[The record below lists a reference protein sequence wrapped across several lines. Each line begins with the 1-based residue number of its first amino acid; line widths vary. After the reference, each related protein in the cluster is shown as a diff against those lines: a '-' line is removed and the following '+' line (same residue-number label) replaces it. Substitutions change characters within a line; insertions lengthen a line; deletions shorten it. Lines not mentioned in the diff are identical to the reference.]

1 MDEWNNNRKI
11 RRLKGI
17 GRREGKSRQVS
28 IPYIRKT
35 VWKFMNCLAI
45 NFLEIFIYLLYKW
58 WIYVV
63 IKMKRHVRQKPV
75 IFNIKASV
83 PYSINLYFVHSRAA
97 YFYVSYRI
105 YYDTKHIKFNFYIND
120 KRLKEGHRCFQQF

>member
-1 MDEWNNNRKI
+1 
-11 RRLKGI
+11 
-17 GRREGKSRQVS
+17 
-28 IPYIRKT
+28 
-35 VWKFMNCLAI
+35 
-45 NFLEIFIYLLYKW
+45 
-58 WIYVV
+58 
-63 IKMKRHVRQKPV
+63 MKRHVRQKPV